1 MSLPGGSNSWTGPD
15 GGAQRYYD
23 PLTGQPVPRDGS
35 PAAEQPP
42 YGHSRHGASSA
53 APQAASNRYGTP
65 SWPLPRGESAAP
77 PERSRGP
84 TIAVVSTAIASVV
97 IIITTLVLVN
107 LDDEGD
113 GNGSVAAGST
123 STTAD
128 SRRSVPA
135 AIPGWQ
141 SVPVRE
147 TGVAYDVP
155 SDWTPH
161 PDAVNRLGNSSA
173 ETVTLSGYSLYM
185 EGFCDRAPQ
194 SFRALIGLTSST
206 MADNAKAGRKTID
219 KLGNMLWTTSDGTPP
234 RLKQQEPRQV
244 TLDDG
249 KLTATF
255 VSAEIVPATTETCI
269 TESAYIGAMALPYQ
283 QGTAILVGMAD
294 QEFDGAET
302 PDTMERALRSLRL
315 LPG

>member
-23 PLTGQPVPRDGS
+23 PLTGQPAPGDGS
-35 PAAEQPP
+35 PAAEQPQ
-42 YGHSRHGASSA
+42 YGHSRHGASFA
-53 APQAASNRYGTP
+53 PPQAASNRYGTP
-65 SWPLPRGESAAP
+65 SWTPSRGESAAP
-77 PERSRGP
+77 PVRSRGP

-107 LDDEGD
+107 LDDGG
-113 GNGSVAAGST
+113 GNGAVAASST
-123 STTAD
+123 STTSG

-141 SVPVRE
+141 SVAVWE

-161 PDAVNRLGNSSA
+161 PGAVNRLGNSST
-173 ETVTLSGYSLYM
+173 ETITLSGYSLYM
-185 EGFCDRAPQ
+185 AGFCDRAPQ
-194 SFRALIGLTSST
+194 SFRALIGLTSSKMT
-206 MADNAKAGRKTID
+206 DNAKAGRKTIE
-219 KLGNMLWTTSDGTPP
+219 KLGNMLWSTSDGARPQ
-234 RLKQQEPRQV
+234 LKQREPQRV
-244 TLDDG
+244 SLDDG

-255 VSAEIVPATTETCI
+255 VSAEIVPATTETCL

-294 QEFDGAET
+294 QEFEGAET

>member
-15 GGAQRYYD
+15 GGAHRYYD
-23 PLTGQPVPRDGS
+23 PLTGQPVPGDGS
-35 PAAEQPP
+35 HAAEQPP
-42 YGHSRHGASSA
+42 YGHSPHGASFA
-53 APQAASNRYGTP
+53 PPQAASNRYGTP
-65 SWPLPRGESAAP
+65 SWAPTQGESAAP
-77 PERSRGP
+77 PGRSRGP

-97 IIITTLVLVN
+97 IIITTLVLVK
-107 LDDEGD
+107 LGDDDG

-123 STTAD
+123 SATAD
-128 SRRSVPA
+128 SRQSVTA

-141 SVPVRE
+141 SVPVPE

-155 SDWTPH
+155 GDWTTH
-161 PDAVNRLGNSSA
+161 PGAVNRLGNSS
-173 ETVTLSGYSLYM
+173 TGTITLSGYSLYM

-194 SFRALIGLTSST
+194 SFRALIGLTSSKLT
-206 MADNAKAGRKTID
+206 DSTQAGEGTVE
-219 KLGNMLWTTSDGTPP
+219 KLGNMLWTTSDGVRPQ
-234 RLKQQEPRQV
+234 LKQREPRQV
-244 TLDDG
+244 TLDGG

-269 TESAYIGAMALPYQ
+269 TESAYIGVMALPYQ

-294 QEFDGAET
+294 QEFEGAET

-315 LPG
+315 LPD